1 MTKDERQA
9 IYQEIE
15 GLSIR
20 LETQA
25 PEMGPRYYM
34 ERMQDCR
41 RAQDRVVDLCVRVN
55 REMSR
60 ARMDLRAAQA
70 GVTMAA
76 DTATMIE
83 FRDAANRLEAEEMDL
98 RLLYKSLEVRRGNLR
113 GMAQDIRTITKL
125 MDDQRGLGSVAP
137 AEEAGEERPSSLAPR
152 PQRANRGRTRVPGPA
167 APPVEVLLQEITP
180 LVVPSPSA
188 SADVLDIDAFMKG

>member
-25 PEMGPRYYM
+25 PEMGPRYYV

-60 ARMDLRAAQA
+60 ARMDTDRSRTMTRSCRSYCGSLVATFNCGRASARI
-70 GVTMAA
+70 MAPA
-76 DTATMIE
+76 HMTA
-83 FRDAANRLEAEEMDL
+83 AASVAARVRA
-98 RLLYKSLEVRRGNLR
+98 RVRRDNAR
-113 GMAQDIRTITKL
+113 
-125 MDDQRGLGSVAP
+125 
-137 AEEAGEERPSSLAPR
+137 
-152 PQRANRGRTRVPGPA
+152 NRGATGEARRIRF
-167 APPVEVLLQEITP
+167 L
-180 LVVPSPSA
+180 
-188 SADVLDIDAFMKG
+188 